1 MDLSKQSKLTTT
13 QTSSIGIEGAKKL
26 IIETIRSNQQTFWPE
41 ISKANNGKY
50 SFDEIQDAK
59 SQLIISGVIRMKE
72 DSFEHDWEWCLI
84 K

>member
-1 MDLSKQSKLTTT
+1 MDLNNQSKLITS
-13 QTSSIGIEGAKKL
+13 QVSSIGIEGAKKL

-50 SFDEIQDAK
+50 SFDEIQAAK
-59 SQLIISGVIRMKE
+59 KQLLLKGVIRMRE
-72 DSFEHDWEWCLI
+72 DSCEHDWEWCLV